1 MQKLLNNRLLI
12 IFIGFILAFFPNALS
27 KKSMSN
33 NNAIVI
39 AVGVDKKDEEYTLSF
54 QVVIPKQ
61 DNSFR
66 ESLLV
71 LSASGD
77 NLYDI
82 YKKAETQ
89 IGKRIAFRHCQY
101 IVVNEEVAKTEN
113 MTLLLDFLVRNRD
126 VSNSC
131 IMLCTDK
138 TAKDIMNAD
147 SKTESS
153 INIGIIELLEYYER
167 KYFIHDTNLENFVTG
182 AYSPRKCGLMT
193 FISLTDKIEEG
204 IGLSA
209 QGDSTGS
216 SSQGGSSQSG
226 SSGGGEDKKQEYIS
240 FDGKVAVFK
249 DAKYKGLF
257 LPDELLNLNWFNS
270 KSGFSDKFTIESITD
285 ELYTDAKIGFELLEK
300 RSKLKAYFEGDKP
313 ILSLDVDCKIMIEDV
328 ENAVQDKTVL
338 QSGKYALTANLK
350 SKIEQK
356 IYNDCFSVFNKM
368 KEYECDVIDV
378 YSKFNKYNYDKFQ
391 QYLGSLGV
399 QEFYLSNIKLVVNCN
414 VET

>member
-153 INIGIIELLEYYER
+153 INIGIIELLEYYE
-167 KYFIHDTNLENFVTG
+167 
-182 AYSPRKCGLMT
+182 
-193 FISLTDKIEEG
+193 
-204 IGLSA
+204 
-209 QGDSTGS
+209 
-216 SSQGGSSQSG
+216 
-226 SSGGGEDKKQEYIS
+226 
-240 FDGKVAVFK
+240 
-249 DAKYKGLF
+249 
-257 LPDELLNLNWFNS
+257 
-270 KSGFSDKFTIESITD
+270 
-285 ELYTDAKIGFELLEK
+285 
-300 RSKLKAYFEGDKP
+300 
-313 ILSLDVDCKIMIEDV
+313 
-328 ENAVQDKTVL
+328 
-338 QSGKYALTANLK
+338 
-350 SKIEQK
+350 
-356 IYNDCFSVFNKM
+356 
-368 KEYECDVIDV
+368 
-378 YSKFNKYNYDKFQ
+378 
-391 QYLGSLGV
+391 
-399 QEFYLSNIKLVVNCN
+399 
-414 VET
+414 

>member
-101 IVVNEEVAKTEN
+101 IVVNEEVAKTED

-270 KSGFSDKFTIESITD
+270 KSGFSDKFTIEGITD

-378 YSKFNKYNYDKFQ
+378 YSKFNKYNYDEFQ
-391 QYLGSLGV
+391 QYLGSLDV
-399 QEFYLSNIKLVVNCN
+399 QKFYLSNIKLVVNCN